1 MKKQNKGKNLMIILI
16 ISLLILILLCYFIVS
31 NFKINKVLSAKY
43 DNIKCITSDCD
54 GIMATRKI
62 KNKEMVFLHKS
73 DCYYSFFELRF

>member
-1 MKKQNKGKNLMIILI
+1 MEKKRKNILIISI
-16 ISLLILILLCYFIVS
+16 ISLLILVIVCYFIVS

-62 KNKEMVFLHKS
+62 NNKEMYFEKS
-73 DCYYSFFELRF
+73 AFFCYKI